1 MVRLTRLN
9 NQPIVVNSDLV
20 KFVEQAPDT
29 LITLVNGEKF
39 MVRESREE
47 VIKRII
53 EFRRTVLQGVF
64 PAWDRVATAA
74 PEADEQERESKE

>member
-39 MVRESREE
+39 MVRESCEE
-47 VIKRII
+47 VIARII

-64 PAWDRVATAA
+64 PAWDRIATPA
-74 PEADEQERESKE
+74 PQADEQEPEGKE